1 MLPALLRASK
11 AKPPDKAPSPI
22 ILTTLNL
29 SLSKS
34 LLTAIPSAAE
44 MEVDACP
51 APKTSNSLSERFK
64 KPLNP
69 LYLLI
74 VGNWLYLPVSTL

>member
-1 MLPALLRASK
+1 
-11 AKPPDKAPSPI
+11 
-22 ILTTLNL
+22 
-29 SLSKS
+29 
-34 LLTAIPSAAE
+34 

-69 LYLLI
+69 EDSAAVVVEIQLGEGGYIPASNYFLKSLREICDNHNILLI
-74 VGNWLYLPVSTL
+74 FDEVQSGYGRAG